1 MRKVNFSHAA
11 IFLGLLLLSSCGW
24 LGRLGKLRPISLKF
38 HDQYRIPSDQQFE
51 RTSVRGLSGID
62 YDPATGSFY
71 LISDDRSLQ
80 QPARFYTADIRLNGY
95 QIDTVVFTRVDSLRT
110 DQGTLFPPRTADPEA
125 IRFDGLSGFLAWSSE
140 GEKIVQPGRE
150 IIQQPFIRLINK
162 GGMVLDSFR
171 VPERFQYYTYE
182 KGARNNGSLEA
193 MSYTPDFRQLW
204 LCMEEPI
211 YEDGLRIDTANN
223 NSYLR
228 LFGYDRFTGVQ
239 IGEFAYQPERV
250 AFTPSP
256 ADAYRIN
263 GVSEILFLDSNRFLV
278 MERSFSTG
286 RRSCTVRIFLSSLAG
301 ATDISGME
309 SLALQ
314 KNIQPV
320 SKKLLFDF
328 NILDR
333 HIDNLEGMCWGPVM
347 PSGRRSLLII
357 SDDNFSDRQET
368 QLFLLELM
376 E

>member
-1 MRKVNFSHAA
+1 MRKISFSHAA

-38 HDQYRIPSDQQFE
+38 HDQYRIPSDQRFE
-51 RTSVRGLSGID
+51 HTSVRGLSGID
-62 YDPATGSFY
+62 YNPAKGAYY

-80 QPARFYTADIRLNGY
+80 QPSRYYTADIRLNGY
-95 QIDTVVFTRVDSLRT
+95 RIDTIVFTRVDSLRN

-140 GEKIVQPGRE
+140 GEKIIQPGRE

-171 VPERFQYYTYE
+171 VPQRFQYYAYE

-193 MSYTPDFRQLW
+193 MSYTPDYRQLW
-204 LCMEEPI
+204 LCMEEPL
-211 YEDGLRIDTANN
+211 YEDGPRIDTADN

-228 LFGYDRFTGVQ
+228 LFGFDRFTGKQV
-239 IGEFAYQPERV
+239 GEFAYQAEKV
-250 AFTPSP
+250 AYAASP

-263 GVSEILFLDSNRFLV
+263 GVSEILFLDSTRFLV

-286 RRSCTVRIFLSSLAG
+286 RRSCTVRIFLANLAG
-301 ATDISGME
+301 ATDITGME
-309 SLALQ
+309 SLALR
-314 KNIQPV
+314 KDIQPV

-328 NILDR
+328 NVLNR
-333 HIDNLEGMCWGPVM
+333 HIDNLEGMCWGPEL
-347 PSGRRSLLII
+347 PNGHRSLLLI

-368 QLFLLELM
+368 QLFLLELV